1 MADDVSMGTDL
12 QGIGDE
18 WAPRDHTMRVISDC
32 IFPYIQDSFVVG
44 EIGVGGG
51 NMLLKLC

>member
-1 MADDVSMGTDL
+1 MAEDVSMTSDL

-18 WAPRDHTMRVISDC
+18 WAPRAHTMEVINSC
-32 IFPYIQDSFVVG
+32 IFPFLTKDSVVG

-51 NMLLKLC
+51 NRVLFN